1 MKEVVVLASSRTAIG
16 DYLGGLSSITAV
28 ELGIAAAKSAL
39 EKAGVKPEQ
48 VDEVIAGNVL
58 QAGCKGNSGRQVCLG
73 VGCPVETVAVTINQM
88 CPSSMRALEIASQQ
102 IMLGK
107 TEIELVAGY
116 ESMSNAPYMSLKAR
130 QGLRMGDS
138 SLIDHMLYD
147 GLIDAFNNYHMG
159 VTAENIAEQY
169 EISREE
175 QDEWAY
181 MSHQRAISAI
191 KAGKFKDEITPVSV
205 KTKKGETLFEVD
217 EHPREDVSRE
227 SLSRLK
233 PAFKKDGTVTAGNAS
248 SLNDGGAAIV
258 LASLEKAKE
267 LGHKPIARLVATAS
281 AAVDPKVMG
290 LGVVP
295 AVQKALKF
303 AGLSM
308 SDIGLW
314 ELNEAFAAQII
325 GCNRVLKID
334 KEIINV
340 NGSGISLGHPVGQT
354 GARIIT
360 TLLHEMRK
368 REIKYGVASLCA
380 GGGPAAATV
389 FELIR

>member
-39 EKAGVKPEQ
+39 EKSGVKSNQ
-48 VDEVIAGNVL
+48 VDEVITGNVL

-73 VGCPVETVAVTINQM
+73 AGCPVETVAVTINQM
-88 CPSSMRALEIASQQ
+88 CPSSMRAFEIASQQ

-138 SLIDHMLYD
+138 ALVDHMLYD

-159 VTAENIAEQY
+159 ITAENIAEQY
-169 EISREE
+169 KISREE

-181 MSHQRAISAI
+181 MSHQRAIAAI
-191 KAGKFKDEITPVSV
+191 KTGKFKDEITPVAV
-205 KTKKGETLFEVD
+205 KTKKGEILFEVD
-217 EHPREDVSRE
+217 EHPREDISPE

-258 LASLEKAKE
+258 LTSLEKAKE
-267 LGHKPIARLVATAS
+267 LGLKPIARLVASAS
-281 AAVDPKVMG
+281 AAVAPEVMG

-295 AVQKALKF
+295 AVKKALKF

-325 GCNRVLKID
+325 GCNRELKID
-334 KEIINV
+334 KGIINV

-360 TLLHEMRK
+360 TLLHEMKK
-368 REIKYGVASLCA
+368 REVKYGVASLCA